1 MVHIKRIDE
10 MFENDLGSFLN
21 NFFTTQYIIY
31 DKNGEQIE
39 WFDNA
44 DDAIDYFEKNMD
56 TCDRIFCQ
64 SDERFNDPY
73 LKTVPAKKED
83 HNKTICIDFDG
94 VLHDYSQGWL
104 GDNVFGKPVENA
116 DKGTLKLK
124 EQGWTIIVFTCRGN
138 TPELREWLKK
148 NNITYDYINE
158 NPEGVQN
165 DTGKP
170 IADIYLDD
178 HGLKFNGDW
187 DTSIKEIENFES
199 WQQ

>member
-1 MVHIKRIDE
+1 M
-10 MFENDLGSFLN
+10 
-21 NFFTTQYIIY
+21 
-31 DKNGEQIE
+31 
-39 WFDNA
+39 
-44 DDAIDYFEKNMD
+44 
-56 TCDRIFCQ
+56 
-64 SDERFNDPY
+64 
-73 LKTVPAKKED
+73 
-83 HNKTICIDFDG
+83 
-94 VLHDYSQGWL
+94 HDYLQGWL

-138 TPELREWLKK
+138 TPELRKWLKQ

>member
-1 MVHIKRIDE
+1 MIHIKRIDE

-56 TCDRIFCQ
+56 VCDRIFCQ

-73 LKTVPAKKED
+73 LKTVPAKKEE
-83 HNKTICIDFDG
+83 HTKTICIDFDG
-94 VLHDYSQGWL
+94 VLHDYSQGYL
-104 GDNVFGKPVENA
+104 GEDVFYKPV
-116 DKGTLKLK
+116 KGASEGTKRLKGL
-124 EQGWTIIVFTCRGN
+124 GWKIIVFTCRSD
-138 TPELREWLKK
+138 TPKLRDWLNQ
-148 NNITYDYINE
+148 NNIAYDYINNGPDGIE
-158 NPEGVQN
+158 T
-165 DTGKP
+165 DTKP
-170 IADIYLDD
+170 VADVYLDD

-187 DTSIKEIENFES
+187 NTSVEEIENFKS
-199 WQQ
+199 WQ